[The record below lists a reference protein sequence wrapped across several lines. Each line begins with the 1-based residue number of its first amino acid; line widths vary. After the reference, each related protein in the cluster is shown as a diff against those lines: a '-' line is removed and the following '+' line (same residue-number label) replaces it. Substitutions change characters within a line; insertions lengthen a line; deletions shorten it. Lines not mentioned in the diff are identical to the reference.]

1 MSGAARLARLLGDD
15 GRCLDVAI
23 DHGVFNEPGF
33 LPGIEDMARAVE
45 TVVRAAPDAVQ
56 LGPGH
61 AGLLQSRPGRSKP
74 ALVLRV
80 DVTNVYG
87 ATFAAPLFCDLVG
100 APVEMAL
107 RHDAA
112 CVVVF
117 LLWVPGHADLH
128 RQCVANL
135 VRIAPECVRYG
146 MPLMV
151 EPLAMKL
158 GAAGGLATDG
168 DPARIGALVRQAV
181 ELGAD
186 VIKADPTDDPA
197 DLPGIV
203 ELCGGRPLLVRG
215 GGKASEDEIL
225 RRTHAVM
232 RAGASGIVYGRN
244 IIQHRDPAGMT
255 RAFMQIVHG
264 GASPEAAAQVI
275 AGQ

>member
-87 ATFAAPLFCDLVG
+87 ATLAAPLFCDLVG
-100 APVEMAL
+100 APVETAL

-168 DPARIGALVRQAV
+168 DPA
-181 ELGAD
+181 
-186 VIKADPTDDPA
+186 

-203 ELCGGRPLLVRG
+203 EICGGRPLLVRG

-232 RAGASGIVYGRN
+232 RAGAAGIVYGRN

>member
-1 MSGAARLARLLGDD
+1 MSAPARLSRLLGDD

-23 DHGVFNEPGF
+23 DHGVFAEPGF
-33 LPGIEDMARAVE
+33 LPGIENMAKAVE

-61 AGLLQSRPGRSKP
+61 ADLLQSRPGRSKP

-87 ATFAAPLFCDLVG
+87 AVLSPPPWCELVG
-100 APVEMAL
+100 DPLEEAL
-107 RHDAA
+107 RLDAA
-112 CVVVF
+112 AVVVF
-117 LLWVPGHADLH
+117 LVEVPGHADLH
-128 RQCVANL
+128 RACVANL
-135 VRIAPECVRYG
+135 VRLAPECRRFG

-158 GAAGGLATDG
+158 AGGALAGDF

-186 VIKADPTDDPA
+186 VIKADPPADPA
-197 DLPGIV
+197 DLPRIV

-215 GGKASEDEIL
+215 GGKAAEDEIL

-232 RAGASGIVYGRN
+232 AAGASGIVYGRN
-244 IIQHRDPAGMT
+244 VIQHRDPAGIT
-255 RAFMQIVHG
+255 RAFMAIVHD
-264 GASPEAAAQVI
+264 GATPEAAARLL
-275 AGQ
+275 AGG

>member
-1 MSGAARLARLLGDD
+1 MSGAPRLSRLLGDD

-23 DHGVFNEPGF
+23 DHGVFAEPGF
-33 LPGIEDMARAVE
+33 LPGIEDMERAVE

-61 AGLLQSRPGRSKP
+61 AGLLQSRPGRAKP

-87 ATFAAPLFCDLVG
+87 ATLSPPPWCELVG
-100 APVEMAL
+100 DPLEAAL
-107 RHDAA
+107 RLDAA
-112 CVVVF
+112 AVVVF
-117 LLWVPGHADLH
+117 LLEVPGHGDLH

-135 VRIAPECVRYG
+135 VRLAPECRRFG

-151 EPLAMKL
+151 EPLAMKV
-158 GAAGGLATDG
+158 AGGALAGDF

-186 VIKADPTDDPA
+186 VIKADPPSNPA
-197 DLPGIV
+197 DLSRIV

-232 RAGASGIVYGRN
+232 AAGASGIVYGRN
-244 IIQHRDPAGMT
+244 VIQHRDPAAMT
-255 RAFMQIVHG
+255 RAFMAIVHD
-264 GASPEAAAQVI
+264 GATPEAAARLL
-275 AGQ
+275 AGG

>member
-1 MSGAARLARLLGDD
+1 VSVAPRLSRLLGDD

-23 DHGVFNEPGF
+23 DHGVFAEPGF
-33 LPGIEDMARAVE
+33 LPGIEDMATAVE

-87 ATFAAPLFCDLVG
+87 AVLSPPPWCELVG
-100 APVEMAL
+100 VPLEEAVRL
-107 RHDAA
+107 DAA
-112 CVVVF
+112 AVVAF
-117 LLWVPGHADLH
+117 LVEVPGHADLH
-128 RQCVANL
+128 RACIANL
-135 VRIAPECVRYG
+135 VRLAPECRRLG

-151 EPLAMKL
+151 EPLAMRV
-158 GAAGGLATDG
+158 AGSALVGDF

-186 VIKADPTDDPA
+186 VIKADPPADPA
-197 DLPGIV
+197 DLPRIV
-203 ELCGGRPLLVRG
+203 DLCGGRPLLVRG
-215 GGKASEDEIL
+215 GGKAPEEEIL

-232 RAGASGIVYGRN
+232 AAGASGIVYGRN
-244 IIQHRDPAGMT
+244 VIQHRDPAGIT
-255 RAFMQIVHG
+255 RAFMAIVHE
-264 GASPEAAAQVI
+264 GATPEAAARLVA
-275 AGQ
+275 AG